1 MDQLFFMKRVSPQTL
16 VRVGAAVIPVRPDGS
31 FLLER
36 RRDCGLWG
44 LVGGRVEPGE
54 SVTESAR
61 RECAEETGLEVVI
74 DHLLGVYSIPEGRLL
89 RFEPSGDERHIVDIV
104 MVGEVSG
111 ARVETLSAESL
122 ELRWFGPGTCPPRE
136 EFLLAAWQPVQDFI
150 NGRRSI
156 LS

>member
-1 MDQLFFMKRVSPQTL
+1 MTRVSPRTL

-31 FLLER
+31 YLLER

-54 SVTESAR
+54 SVTETAR
-61 RECAEETGLEVVI
+61 RECAEETGLEIVI
-74 DHLLGVYSIPEGRLL
+74 DHLLGVYSHPEGRLI
-89 RFEPSGDERHIVDIV
+89 RFEPSGDERHIIDVV
-104 MVGEVSG
+104 MV
-111 ARVETLSAESL
+111 ARVGVGKEPYLSPESL
-122 ELRWFGPGTCPPRE
+122 ELRWFLPGACPPKE

-150 NGRRSI
+150 NGQRTV